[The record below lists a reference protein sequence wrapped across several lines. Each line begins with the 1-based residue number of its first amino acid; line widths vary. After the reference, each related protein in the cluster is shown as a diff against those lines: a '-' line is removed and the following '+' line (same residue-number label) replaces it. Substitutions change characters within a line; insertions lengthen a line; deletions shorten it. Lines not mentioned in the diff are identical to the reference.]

1 MKKQTPTIKKKVK
14 KKKKKYVRN
23 YPNNP
28 KKEAL
33 QQKIP
38 FNRSVRRGVA
48 VAFEKA
54 CKDLGVGISPMTEQL
69 LLEFLKGLKK

>member
-1 MKKQTPTIKKKVK
+1 M
-14 KKKKKYVRN
+14 KKKKKYGRD

-28 KKEAL
+28 KKEPL

-38 FNRSVRRGVA
+38 FNRSVRRGV
-48 VAFEKA
+48 VIAFERA
-54 CKDLGVGISPMTEQL
+54 CKDLGVGVSPMTEQL